1 MILKII
7 IQSASFVANIDET
20 RLKRLDEK
28 RDVISSIDDSNA
40 GFRRAKK
47 EAYIQNIYHS
57 VGIEGNTMT
66 LAETRSIL
74 ETRVAV
80 GGKSVDE
87 HNEILGLDAAMKF
100 VNATLVN
107 R

>member
-1 MILKII
+1 M
-7 IQSASFVANIDET
+7 
-20 RLKRLDEK
+20 KRLDEK
-28 RDVISSIDDSNA
+28 RDAISAIPDSNT
-40 GFRRAKK
+40 GFKRAKK

-66 LAETRSIL
+66 LAETRFIL
-74 ETRVAV
+74 ETRNSV

-100 VNATLVN
+100 VNASLVN
-107 R
+107 RFILTVNYCL